1 MVYLVKGARYTHWNK
16 TIKQLY
22 KTTNLLNMDKVN
34 AMQLQDVVIRFS
46 GDSGDGMQLTGTL
59 FSDTSALL
67 GNGISTFPDYPAE
80 IRAPQGTVAGVSGFQ
95 VHIGSSRVDNPGDY
109 CDVLVAM
116 NPAAL
121 IANRKWLKPSATVII
136 DGDTLTEDNI
146 TKAGFKTM
154 DPITELNLQD
164 YNVVVPGITTMTK
177 EALKDS
183 GMDNKAIVKCKNMFA
198 LGIVFWMYN
207 RPDDYAK
214 NYLDSKFA
222 KKNPLVAEANK
233 KVIEAGYNYA
243 ANTHQFANNYTVA
256 PAELEKGVYRSINGN
271 TATAWGFCAASE
283 KSGLPLFCGSYPIT
297 PATVILEELAK
308 RRDLGVKTVQAEDEI
323 AGICTSIGA
332 AYAGN
337 FAVTTTSGP
346 GISLKSEAMGLA
358 VMAELPL
365 VVVDVQRG
373 GPSTGLPTKT
383 EQSDLNQAL
392 YGRNGE
398 CPMVVVA
405 ASSPSDCFHY
415 AFMASKIAMEHMTPV
430 MLLTDG
436 FIANGSEPWKI
447 PSMSEYPAIVPPIVA
462 PRGEGEGEFLPYE
475 RNEKLARGWAFPG
488 KEGLEHRIGGL
499 EKDKLRGTISHDPKN
514 HQEMVTTRRKKVEL
528 VAEELPELEVFG
540 AENADVLVV
549 GWGGTRGHLH
559 SAVKQLQDEG
569 KSVAHLHFNYIY
581 PLQKGVAET
590 LKRYKRIVVCELN
603 EGQFAGYLRQQFQ
616 DVVIESYGKTEGQP
630 FTVIEIKEKVNSML

>member
-1 MVYLVKGARYTHWNK
+1 
-16 TIKQLY
+16 
-22 KTTNLLNMDKVN
+22 MDNVN
-34 AMQLQDVVIRFS
+34 VQQLQDVVIRFS

-59 FSDTSALL
+59 FSDTSALF

-95 VHIGSSRVDNPGDY
+95 VHFGSSRIDNPGDY

-136 DGDTLTEDNI
+136 DGDTMTEDNI
-146 TKAGFKTM
+146 VKAGFKTM
-154 DPITELNLQD
+154 DPIAELGLEG
-164 YNVVVPGITTMTK
+164 YNVVIPDITTMTK
-177 EALKDS
+177 EALKDT
-183 GMDNKAIVKCKNMFA
+183 GMDNKAMVKCKNMFA
-198 LGIVFWMYN
+198 LGICFWMYN
-207 RPDDYAK
+207 RPDDFAK
-214 NYLDSKFA
+214 QFLDSKFA

-233 KVIEAGYNYA
+233 RVIEAGYNYA

-256 PAELEKGVYRSINGN
+256 PANLEKGVYRSINGN

-308 RRDLGVKTVQAEDEI
+308 RKDLGVKTVQAEDEI

-398 CPMVVVA
+398 CPMVVIA

-415 AFMASKIAMEHMTPV
+415 AFMAGKIAMEHMTPV

-462 PRGEGEGEFLPYE
+462 PRSEGDFMPYE

-499 EKDKLRGTISHDPKN
+499 EKDRIKGSISHDPKN
-514 HQEMVTTRRKKVEL
+514 HQEMVTTRRRKVEL
-528 VAEELPELEVFG
+528 VADELPEIEVFG
-540 AENADVLVV
+540 ANEADVLVV
-549 GWGGTRGHLH
+549 GWGGTRGHLR

-581 PLQKGVAET
+581 PLQNGVAET

-603 EGQFAGYLRQQFQ
+603 EGQFAGYLRQQFR

-630 FTVIEIKEKVNSML
+630 FTVIEIKEKVESML

>member
-1 MVYLVKGARYTHWNK
+1 ME
-16 TIKQLY
+16 
-22 KTTNLLNMDKVN
+22 NLN
-34 AMQLQDVVIRFS
+34 AKELKDVVIRFS

-59 FSDTSALL
+59 FSNTSALI

-95 VHIGSSRVDNPGDY
+95 VHIGAGKVTNPGDY

-121 IANRKWLKPSATVII
+121 KANRKWLKKDATVII
-136 DGDTLTEDNI
+136 DGDTMTEDNI
-146 TKAGFKTM
+146 KKAGFATLN
-154 DPITELNLQD
+154 PIEELGLEG
-164 YNVVVPGITTMTK
+164 YNVVIPDITSMTRA
-177 EALKDS
+177 ALADM
-183 GMDNKAIVKCKNMFA
+183 GLDNKAVVKCKNMFA
-198 LGIVFWMYN
+198 LGICFYIYN
-207 RPDDYAK
+207 RPEDYAK
-214 NYLDSKFA
+214 RYIDEKFA
-222 KKNPLVAEANK
+222 KKNPAVAEANK
-233 KVIEAGYNYA
+233 RAIDAGYYYA
-243 ANTHQFANNYTVA
+243 ANTHQFANTYKVEAA
-256 PAELEKGVYRSINGN
+256 PLEKGTYRSINGN
-271 TATAWGFCAASE
+271 VATAWGFCAASE

-308 RRDLGVKTVQAEDEI
+308 RKDLGVKTVQAEDEI

-346 GISLKSEAMGLA
+346 GLSLKSEALGLA

-383 EQSDLNQAL
+383 EQSDLMQAL

-398 CPMVVVA
+398 CPAVVIA

-430 MLLTDG
+430 ILLTDG
-436 FIANGSEPWKI
+436 FIANGSEPWRI
-447 PSMSEYPAIVPPIVA
+447 PSMADYPTICPPIVEKC
-462 PRGEGEGEFLPYE
+462 EGDFMPYA

-499 EKDKLRGTISHDPKN
+499 EKDCLKGTISYDPAN
-514 HQEMVTTRRKKVEL
+514 HQEMTRTRAAKVAL
-528 VAEELPELEVFG
+528 VADELPTPEVMG
-540 AENADVLVV
+540 EKDADILVI
-549 GWGGTRGHLH
+549 GWGGTRGHLQT
-559 SAVKQLQDEG
+559 AVSELQEEG
-569 KSVAHLHFNYIY
+569 KSISLLHFNYLN
-581 PLQKGVAET
+581 PMPHGVEELLKGH
-590 LKRYKRIVVCELN
+590 KKIVVCELN
-603 EGQFAGYLRQQFQ
+603 EGQFASYLRQMFQ
-616 DVVIESYGKTEGQP
+616 NYTFEQYNKTEGQP
-630 FTVIEIKEKVNSML
+630 FTIVELKDKFNSLL